1 MTESSVVWT
10 DQHDRL
16 MAWLLAGGDA
26 GLDGGAELE
35 VSHPD
40 GSAAFRA
47 ALARHHRV
55 EPPNL
60 VWIRPVIGG
69 DGLGDDELEHD
80 ESGRAAHA
88 FDVDVARRR
97 ALQVR
102 TALADGQE
110 LHLELAT
117 GQTAVI
123 RPAAADTLAEL
134 SRWDTWYY
142 TALGAAGQRELDA
155 LDHDP

>member
-1 MTESSVVWT
+1 MTEPLAVWT
-10 DQHDRL
+10 DEHNRL
-16 MAWLLAGGDA
+16 LSWLLVGGDA
-26 GLDGGAELE
+26 GLNGGAELE
-35 VSHPD
+35 VSHAD

-55 EPPNL
+55 EPPDL
-60 VWIRPVIGG
+60 VWIRPVVGG
-69 DGLGDDELEHD
+69 YGLGDDELEHKNP
-80 ESGRAAHA
+80 GGAARA

-97 ALQVR
+97 ALHLR
-102 TALADGQE
+102 TARAEGHE

-123 RPAAADTLAEL
+123 RPAAPDTLAEL

-142 TALGAAGQRELDA
+142 TALDAADQRELDG

>member
-1 MTESSVVWT
+1 MTEPLNVWT
-10 DQHDRL
+10 DEHDRL

-26 GLDGGAELE
+26 GLDGGAELD

-40 GSAAFRA
+40 GSPAFRA

-55 EPPNL
+55 EPPDL

-69 DGLGDDELEHD
+69 YGLIDYELEHD
-80 ESGRAAHA
+80 ESGRAAYA
-88 FDVDVARRR
+88 FDVEVARRR

-102 TALADGQE
+102 TARAHGQE
-110 LHLELAT
+110 LHLDLAT
-117 GQTAVI
+117 GQSAVI
-123 RPAAADTLAEL
+123 RPAATDTLAEL

-142 TALGAAGQRELDA
+142 TALDAAAQRDLDA
-155 LDHDP
+155 LNHDP